1 MEAISN
7 FLSNSTIGGLLP
19 VIVLLLLM
27 YILILRPSMKQNK
40 ESRNNLDT
48 MEIGDEVMTAGGFY
62 GLVYAIDDEN
72 VVLEMLPDYNKL
84 MIKKTSI
91 VRFITAEAAR
101 AEAGDT
107 GRKGFF
113 GRKSEP
119 VAEIEEPED
128 VVAEEVEEA

>member
-107 GRKGFF
+107 GRRSLF
-113 GRKSEP
+113 GRKEEP